1 MQRQKEENCRS
12 FLHQLHNQR
21 RNSSCNTL
29 GSALCNQLALPV
41 MRDLHQDTLS
51 SDWDLILVSAA
62 ESVKSHQ
69 VSFSLGQ
76 REG

>member
-1 MQRQKEENCRS
+1 MQRQKEENCKS
-12 FLHQLHNQR
+12 FLHQLHDQR
-21 RNSSCNTL
+21 WNSSCDTL
-29 GSALCNQLALPV
+29 SPALCNQLSLPV
-41 MRDLHQDTLS
+41 MPDLHQDTLP

-62 ESVKSHQ
+62 EPVKSHQ